1 MDVIRLKRPLRDSP
15 ATEVRREARK
25 CPARVLLVGFQDQDN
40 LGLRYLAS
48 SLRAAGHEICI
59 ESFGTE
65 AGPLLSRARR
75 WVPDVIGF
83 SMIFQFMAPDFAKVI
98 RELRAAGVGAHFTM
112 GGHYASFAP
121 DTLLE
126 LIPELDSVVRFEGE
140 SAIVELID
148 AIVARRP
155 WREVRG
161 IAWRDGGGVHTT
173 PPRKDAVD
181 LDDLPWPER
190 DDIAYEVQALPT
202 ASVLA
207 SRGCP
212 WKCSFCSIIT
222 FYEGNGTRG
231 RRRRDPRRVV
241 DEMEHLVRERGV
253 RLILFQDDDFL
264 AGGRDAREWART
276 VAREV
281 MGRGLHER
289 LRFKFS
295 CRSDEVREE
304 TLGPLIEAGLTHVYL
319 GVEAGDPE
327 SLKTLN
333 KHITPEVHVRAGETL
348 RRLDLSFDFGF
359 MLLEPWSTLASVKNN
374 LRFLREFC
382 AGGYAV
388 AGFCRTLPY
397 VGTPMEQR
405 MRAEGRLVGPALEAD
420 YRFLDPRLDALWD
433 FSLVAFADRN
443 YGKDATWDRLRS
455 LLFEARLDY
464 PDRPH
469 DPAFRVAAR
478 RLTEASNNL
487 LVDVAEEAVEH
498 FENQDVAAANDPALM
513 RLARFAREEDERIR
527 AMLAAMWAARPR
539 AVEAELFR

>member
-1 MDVIRLKRPLRDSP
+1 MDR
-15 ATEVRREARK
+15 
-25 CPARVLLVGFQDQDN
+25 PARVLLVGFQDQDN

-48 SLRAAGHEICI
+48 SLREAGQDVRI

-65 AGPLLSRARR
+65 AGPLVSVARR

-83 SMIFQFMAPDFAKVI
+83 SMIFQFMAPDFAQVI
-98 RELRAAGVGAHFTM
+98 SALRAAGVGAHCTM

-121 DTLLE
+121 ETLLQ

-140 SAIVELID
+140 CAIVELTA
-148 AIVARRP
+148 AIVSNRP
-155 WREVRG
+155 WRDVRG
-161 IAWRDGGGVHTT
+161 IAWRDSDGVHTT
-173 PPRKDAVD
+173 TPRQDAVD

-190 DDIAYEVQALPT
+190 ADIAYDQQELPT

-212 WKCSFCSIIT
+212 WKCTFCSIIT

-231 RRRRDPRRVV
+231 RRKRDPIRVV

-264 AGGRDAREWART
+264 AGGRDAREWAQT
-276 VAREV
+276 IAREV
-281 MGRGLHER
+281 MRRGLHEC

-295 CRSDEVREE
+295 CRSDEVREDV
-304 TLGPLIEAGLTHVYL
+304 LGPLIEAGLTHVYL
-319 GVEAGDPE
+319 GVEAGDAE
-327 SLKTLN
+327 SLRTLN
-333 KHITPEVHVRAGETL
+333 KHITPEVHFRAGEVL
-348 RRLDLSFDFGF
+348 RRLDLTFDFGF
-359 MLLEPWSTLASVKNN
+359 MLMEPWSTLSTVRNN

-382 AGGYAV
+382 AEGYAV

-433 FSLVAFADRN
+433 FSLIAFAGRN
-443 YGKDATWDRLRS
+443 YGKDATWDRLRG

-469 DPAFRVAAR
+469 DPDFRIAAR
-478 RLTEASNNL
+478 TLTAASNTL
-487 LVDVAEEAVEH
+487 LLDVAEEAVDHIESADIPDASH
-498 FENQDVAAANDPALM
+498 PALV

-527 AMLAAMWAARPR
+527 GTLTALWTARPR
-539 AVEAELFR
+539 AVAAELFR

>member
-1 MDVIRLKRPLRDSP
+1 MSSP
-15 ATEVRREARK
+15 A
-25 CPARVLLVGFQDQDN
+25 ARVLLVGFQDQDN

-48 SLRAAGHEICI
+48 SLRAAGHDVRI
-59 ESFGTE
+59 ESFGPD
-65 AGPLLSRARR
+65 AAPLVTAARS
-75 WVPDVIGF
+75 WAPDVIGF
-83 SMIFQFMAPDFAKVI
+83 SMIFQFMAPEFGQVI
-98 RELRAAGVGAHFTM
+98 GSLRGAGVDAHVTM

-121 DTLLE
+121 ETLLQ

-140 SAIVELID
+140 NAIVELT
-148 AIVARRP
+148 AAVLERRQ
-155 WREVRG
+155 WRDIRG
-161 IAWRDGGGVHTT
+161 IAWRDGAVVRTT
-173 PPRKDAVD
+173 PPREDKLD
-181 LDDLPWPER
+181 LDALPWPER
-190 DDIAYEVQALPT
+190 SDIVYHLQALPT

-212 WKCSFCSIIT
+212 YKCSFCSIIT

-231 RRRRDPRRVV
+231 RRRRDPILVV
-241 DEMEHLVRERGV
+241 DELEYLVRERGV

-276 VAREV
+276 VAHEVIARELNEH
-281 MGRGLHER
+281 M
-289 LRFKFS
+289 RFKFS

-304 TLGPLIEAGLTHVYL
+304 TLEPLIEAGLTHVYL
-319 GVEAGDPE
+319 GVEAGDPD

-333 KHITPEVHVRAGETL
+333 KLITPEVHVHAGEVL
-348 RRLDLSFDFGF
+348 RRLDLTFDFGF
-359 MLLEPWSTLASVKNN
+359 MLMEPWSTLASVRNN
-374 LRFLREFC
+374 LAFLREFC
-382 AGGYAV
+382 AEGYTV

-397 VGTPMEQR
+397 VGTPMEHQ

-443 YGKDATWDRLRS
+443 YGKDATWDRLRG

-469 DPAFRVAAR
+469 DPDFRAAAQT
-478 RLTEASNNL
+478 LTVASNTL
-487 LVDVAEEAVEH
+487 LLDVAEEAVDYIEAM
-498 FENQDVAAANDPALM
+498 DIPDARDPTLVS
-513 RLARFAREEDERIR
+513 LARFARQEDERIR
-527 AMLAAMWAARPR
+527 GTLNALWRTRPR

>member
-1 MDVIRLKRPLRDSP
+1 MDR
-15 ATEVRREARK
+15 
-25 CPARVLLVGFQDQDN
+25 PARVLLVGFQDQDN

-48 SLRAAGHEICI
+48 SLREAGHDVRI
-59 ESFGTE
+59 ESFGTD
-65 AGPLLSRARR
+65 AGPLVTVARR
-75 WVPDVIGF
+75 WWPDVIGF
-83 SMIFQFMAPDFAKVI
+83 SMIFQFMAPDFAHVI
-98 RELRAAGVGAHFTM
+98 NALRAEGVDAHLTM

-121 DTLLE
+121 ETLLE

-140 SAIVELID
+140 LGIVELT
-148 AIVARRP
+148 AAVVAGRP
-155 WREVRG
+155 WREIRG
-161 IAWRDGGGVHTT
+161 IAWRDSDGVHTT
-173 PPRKDAVD
+173 LPREDTVD
-181 LDDLPWPER
+181 LDALPWPER
-190 DDIAYEVQALPT
+190 GDIAYDEQALPT

-212 WKCSFCSIIT
+212 YKCSFCSIIT

-231 RRRRDPRRVV
+231 RRRRDPILVV
-241 DEMEHLVRERGV
+241 DEMEYLVRERGV

-281 MGRGLHER
+281 MLRDLHECM
-289 LRFKFS
+289 RFKFS

-304 TLGPLIEAGLTHVYL
+304 TLEPLIEAGLTHVYL
-319 GVEAGDPE
+319 GVEAGDPQ

-333 KHITPEVHVRAGETL
+333 KLITPEVHVRAGEVL
-348 RRLDLSFDFGF
+348 RRLDLTFDFGF
-359 MLLEPWSTLASVKNN
+359 MLMEPWSTLSSVRNN
-374 LRFLREFC
+374 LDFLREFC
-382 AGGYAV
+382 AEGYAV

-397 VGTPMEQR
+397 VGTPMEQQ

-443 YGKDATWDRLRS
+443 YGKDATWDRLRG

-469 DPAFRVAAR
+469 DPDFRIAAR
-478 RLTEASNNL
+478 TLTAASNTL
-487 LVDVAEEAVEH
+487 LLDIAEEAVDYIEKA
-498 FENQDVAAANDPALM
+498 DVPDAGDPALV
-513 RLARFAREEDERIR
+513 RLASFARQEDERIR
-527 AMLAAMWAARPR
+527 GMLTALWHTRPR
-539 AVEAELFR
+539 RVEAELFR

>member
-1 MDVIRLKRPLRDSP
+1 MDR
-15 ATEVRREARK
+15 
-25 CPARVLLVGFQDQDN
+25 PARVLLVGFQDQDN

-48 SLRAAGHEICI
+48 SLLEAGHDVRI
-59 ESFGTE
+59 ESFGTD
-65 AGPLLSRARR
+65 AAPLVAVARR
-75 WVPDVIGF
+75 WWPDVIGF
-83 SMIFQFMAPDFAKVI
+83 SMIFQFMAPDFAHVI
-98 RELRAAGVGAHFTM
+98 RALRAAGVPAHVTM

-121 DTLLE
+121 ETLLD

-140 SAIVELID
+140 HAIVELT
-148 AIVARRP
+148 AAVVAGSP
-155 WREVRG
+155 WREIRG
-161 IAWRDGGGVHTT
+161 IAWRDREGVHLT
-173 PPRKDAVD
+173 PPRDDKLD
-181 LDDLPWPER
+181 LDAIPWPER
-190 DDIAYEVQALPT
+190 GDIAYDEQALPM

-212 WKCSFCSIIT
+212 YKCSFCSIIT

-231 RRRRDPRRVV
+231 RRRRDPVLVV
-241 DEMEHLVRERGV
+241 DEMEYLVRERGV

-276 VAREV
+276 VAAEV
-281 MGRGLHER
+281 IRRDLNEDM
-289 LRFKFS
+289 RFKFS

-304 TLGPLIEAGLTHVYL
+304 TLEPLIEAGLTHVYL
-319 GVEAGDPE
+319 GVEAGDPD

-333 KHITPEVHVRAGETL
+333 KLITPDVHMRAGETL
-348 RRLDLSFDFGF
+348 RRLDLTFDFGF
-359 MLLEPWSTLASVKNN
+359 MLLEPWSTVTSVRNN

-382 AGGYAV
+382 SGGYTV

-397 VGTPMEQR
+397 VGTPMEER

-433 FSLVAFADRN
+433 FSLVAFAGRN
-443 YGKDATWDRLRS
+443 YGKDATWDRLRG

-469 DPAFRVAAR
+469 DPDFRAVAQTLAA
-478 RLTEASNNL
+478 ASNTL
-487 LVDVAEEAVEH
+487 LLDIAEQAVDEIEA
-498 FENQDVAAANDPALM
+498 AAVPDANDPALV
-513 RLARFAREEDERIR
+513 RLARFARAEDERIR
-527 AMLAAMWAARPR
+527 RMLHALWRTRPR

>member
-1 MDVIRLKRPLRDSP
+1 M
-15 ATEVRREARK
+15 VR
-25 CPARVLLVGFQDQDN
+25 PARVLLVGFQDRDN

-48 SLRAAGHEICI
+48 SLREAGHDVRI

-65 AGPLLSRARR
+65 ASPLLRLAHR
-75 WVPDVIGF
+75 WTPDIIGF
-83 SMIFQFMAPDFAKVI
+83 SMIFQFMAPDFAQVI
-98 RELRAAGVGAHFTM
+98 SALRVAGVDAHFTM

-121 DTLLE
+121 ETLLQ

-140 SAIVELID
+140 CAIVELTA
-148 AIVARRP
+148 AIVSNRP
-155 WREVRG
+155 WRDVRG
-161 IAWRDGGGVHTT
+161 IAWRDSDGGVHTT
-173 PPRKDAVD
+173 PPRQDAVD

-190 DDIAYEVQALPT
+190 TDIAYDQQELPT

-212 WKCSFCSIIT
+212 YKCSFCSIIT

-231 RRRRDPRRVV
+231 RRRRDPIRVV
-241 DEMEHLVRERGV
+241 DEMEHLVREHGV

-264 AGGRDAREWART
+264 AGGPDAREWARII
-276 VAREV
+276 AREV
-281 MGRGLHER
+281 LLRGLHEH
-289 LRFKFS
+289 LRFGFS
-295 CRSDEVREE
+295 CRSDEVRED

-319 GVEAGDPE
+319 GVEAGDAE

-333 KHITPEVHVRAGETL
+333 KHITPEVHVRAGEVL

-359 MLLEPWSTLASVKNN
+359 MLMEPWSTLSSVRNN
-374 LRFLREFC
+374 LRFLQEFC
-382 AGGYAV
+382 AEGYAV

-433 FSLVAFADRN
+433 FSLIAFAGRN
-443 YGKDATWDRLRS
+443 YGKDATWDRLRG

-464 PDRPH
+464 PSRPH
-469 DPAFRVAAR
+469 DPDFRIAAR
-478 RLTEASNNL
+478 RLTEASNAL
-487 LVDVAEEAVEH
+487 LLDVAEEAVEY
-498 FENQDVAAANDPALM
+498 FESADAPVANDPALM

-527 AMLAAMWAARPR
+527 SMLTALWTARPR
-539 AVEAELFR
+539 AVAAELFR